1 MKGFVHTVTAKA
13 FAGFL
18 ILAIVFGAGGYFIYR
33 SLDELDPTV
42 QRIREPNNTIRLW
55 REVTQGSN
63 TAITHMR
70 HYFLTGDTTSLFSFE
85 EKRVLITKQLDSLRA
100 LAGNDSKRL
109 RRIDT
114 LDALLNRKLEESTF
128 GAVSLAENSQMSIA
142 IDNAVQELAIM
153 ERKREQ
159 DLLASQEKQNASP
172 SQPTETNK
180 ESKEPKKDRF
190 WQRLLGKTKNKNEG
204 DTSMNIEAIASMLD
218 SIIVAAELDDPQKT
232 SRDTMTQAM
241 KIAEELS
248 NAKTRDFE
256 AREAELKEELRL
268 LAQRRTT
275 DSLISELTGRMSE
288 TEQEATADLIGEAST
303 QVRSSTGEIIYILSI
318 GAIALIVLFTLVI
331 RNDVNRAAK
340 LRAHIEKARQR
351 AEQLARTREEF
362 AANMSHEIRSPLNTI
377 MGISEQLAKH
387 PDGENKKLIEGL
399 TSASQYLLGLINPVL
414 DVTKLNSGK
423 IEFENQPFNLH
434 ETLAD
439 VQRAF
444 QTATSRRDVK
454 LELIINGN
462 VPVWIMGDDVRL
474 RQILFNLVGNS
485 VKFTDKGRITISC
498 NDLGPGEEG
507 KHLLKFI
514 VADTGI
520 GIDPSAIDK
529 IFDEYSQADSSIAR
543 KFGGTGLGLT
553 ISKKL
558 VELQKGRITVSSQP
572 GVRTEF
578 TFELPFSLAD
588 QKQSSQGQNTR
599 VTQNIAGKKFL
610 VCDDEAMNRMLATMI
625 ITNFGGQ
632 VTECGSGEETIELL
646 GKEDYDL
653 LLLDINLPGIDGK
666 KTLAT
671 LRALGKN
678 LPVIA
683 VTGNAHEEPS
693 LRKSGFSSVLIKPY
707 QEADLLN
714 LVNLQMVDA

>member
-1 MKGFVHTVTAKA
+1 MKGFAHMVTAKA
-13 FAGFL
+13 LAGFL

-42 QRIREPNNTIRLW
+42 QRIREPNTTIRVW
-55 REVTQGSN
+55 REVTQNSN

-85 EKRVLITKQLDSLRA
+85 EKRVLITKQLDTLRNF
-100 LAGNDSKRL
+100 AGDDSKRL

-114 LDALLNRKLEESTF
+114 LEALLNRKLEESTF

-142 IDNAVQELAIM
+142 IDNAVQQLAIM

-159 DLLASQEKQNASP
+159 ELIAAREKQKTP
-172 SQPTETNK
+172 VQPTEPAK
-180 ESKEPKKDRF
+180 ETREPKKDRF
-190 WQRLLGKTKNKNEG
+190 WQRLLGKTKNKNES

-218 SIIVAAELDDPQKT
+218 SIIVATELDEPQKA

-248 NAKTRDFE
+248 SAKTRDFE
-256 AREAELKEELRL
+256 AREAELKDELRL

-275 DSLISELTGRMSE
+275 DSLISELTGRMTE
-288 TEQEATADLIGEAST
+288 TEQQATADFISVASA
-303 QVRSSTGEIIYILSI
+303 QVRNSTGEIIFILSI
-318 GAIALIVLFTLVI
+318 GGIALIVLFTLVI

-387 PDGENKKLIEGL
+387 PGAENKKLVEAL

-414 DVTKLNSGK
+414 DVTKLDSGK
-423 IEFENQPFNLH
+423 IEFENQPFNVY
-434 ETLAD
+434 ETLED
-439 VQRAF
+439 VHRAF
-444 QTATSRRDVK
+444 EPTTSRRDVK
-454 LELIINGN
+454 LELNINNN
-462 VPVWIMGDDVRL
+462 VPAWIIGDDVRL

-485 VKFTDKGRITISC
+485 VKFTDKGKITISC
-498 NDLGPGEEG
+498 NDLGPGTEG
-507 KHLLKFI
+507 KHLLQFM

-520 GIDPSAIDK
+520 GIDPFAIDK

-558 VELQKGRITVSSQP
+558 VELQKGRISVSSQP
-572 GVRTEF
+572 GIGTEF
-578 TFELPFSLAD
+578 TFEIPFSIAD
-588 QKQSSQGQNTR
+588 QKQVSPGLNENTSQNFS
-599 VTQNIAGKKFL
+599 GKKFL
-610 VCDDEAMNRMLATMI
+610 VCDDEAMNRMLAAMI

-632 VTECGSGEETIELL
+632 VTECGSGEEAIEILR
-646 GKEDYDL
+646 KENFDL

-666 KTLAT
+666 KTLAS
-671 LRALGKN
+671 LRALGKT

-683 VTGNAHEEPS
+683 VTGNAHEEPA
-693 LRKSGFSSVLIKPY
+693 LKKSGFSAVLIKPY
-707 QEADLLN
+707 QEADLVN
-714 LVNLQMVDA
+714 LVSLQMVDA